1 MNGNDRKEQRDD
13 ASQGAGA
20 AKQKKIG
27 VLQLAKAVGWSF
39 FGIRRRA
46 DLESDAAQLHPLAL
60 IAAGIIGAV
69 VFIVVLLLIVHAVVG
84 QA

>member
-1 MNGNDRKEQRDD
+1 MDGNDRKEERGG
-13 ASQGAGA
+13 ASQEAGA
-20 AKQKKIG
+20 AKQKKSG
-27 VLQLAKAVGWSF
+27 LLQLAKAVGWSF

-60 IAAGIIGAV
+60 IAAGIIGAAI
-69 VFIVVLLLIVHAVVG
+69 FIVVLLLIVHAVVG